1 MAPVKA
7 SISFYIVHV
16 SCVSY
21 NVIAKFIITCYLT
34 TKRVVKMHVI
44 KSCAQP
50 VPEVKKSGR
59 IIADI
64 FY

>member
-1 MAPVKA
+1 
-7 SISFYIVHV
+7 
-16 SCVSY
+16 
-21 NVIAKFIITCYLT
+21 
-34 TKRVVKMHVI
+34 MHVI

-64 FY
+64 FYWPAIEDYVFYSDM